1 MDTKSLWRN
10 LLGLMKEVRVAA
22 ILFVVLFSINA
33 FLNPGLLSPRSIG
46 GTLGMISPLILSAA
60 AVMVVFLTGRGG
72 VDLSVGP
79 LMALIDVIIV
89 KKVIVEGGIGSP
101 FAIIPIA
108 LGIGLVSGLLNGT
121 LVNIVRIQPVVATL
135 ATYLIY
141 SGLAIWIMPSPGGT
155 VPEWLARISTS
166 LSPLPVLLVAVLW
179 FLFTKT
185 LFYSQL
191 MATGSDDRAAYT
203 SGVDVVLVRMGA
215 YVLTGIF
222 AAVGALSLCSLIGSA
237 DARVGSNYTM
247 TAIASATLGGVSLAG
262 GKGTLWGAVIGA
274 LDIFL
279 LQSILTYFNMSAFVL
294 QIAYGVILL
303 FALTVGSGKK
313 PFGIIAG
320 LLRRG

>member
-1 MDTKSLWRN
+1 
-10 LLGLMKEVRVAA
+10 MKEVRVSA

-33 FLNPGLLSPRSIG
+33 FLNPGLLSSRNIG
-46 GTLGMISPLILSAA
+46 GTLGMIAPLIFSAV
-60 AVMVVFLTGRGG
+60 AVMVVFLSGGGG

-89 KKVIVEGGIGSP
+89 KKVIVEGGVSSP
-101 FAIIPIA
+101 LAVISIA
-108 LGIGLVSGLLNGT
+108 LGLGLVSGLINGT
-121 LVNIVRIQPVVATL
+121 LVTIVRIQPVVATL
-135 ATYLIY
+135 ATYLMY
-141 SGLAIWIMPSPGGT
+141 SGLAIWIMPSPGGM

-166 LSPLPVLLVAVLW
+166 LSFLPLLLVALLW

-203 SGVDVVLVRMGA
+203 SGVGVVAVRMGA
-215 YVLTGIF
+215 YVLTGVF
-222 AAVGALSLCSLIGSA
+222 AAVGALSLCALIGSA

-262 GKGTLWGAVIGA
+262 GRGSLWGAIIGA

-279 LQSILTYFNMSAFVL
+279 LQSILTFFNMSAFVL

-303 FALTVGSGKK
+303 LALMVGSGKR
-313 PFGIIAG
+313 PFGIIADMW
-320 LLRRG
+320 RR